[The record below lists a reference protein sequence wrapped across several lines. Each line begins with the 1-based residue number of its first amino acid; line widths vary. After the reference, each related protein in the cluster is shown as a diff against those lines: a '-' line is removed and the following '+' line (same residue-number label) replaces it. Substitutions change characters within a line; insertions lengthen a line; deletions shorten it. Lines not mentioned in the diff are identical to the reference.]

1 MPKFKPGHS
10 GNPKG
15 RPKGA
20 LGRYSVLREALCD
33 DLPDLFDVT
42 KAYAMSGDMRAMK
55 LLLERVAPVTRPDE
69 TAVCIPGLEKAVSF
83 SDQVSVITRAIANGM
98 IAPQVGNQLLV
109 TLTDAYRAAQ
119 SDGLASRIADV
130 ERRLEQWHQRNHS
143 VNSL

>member
-1 MPKFKPGHS
+1 MAKFKQGQS

-20 LGRYSVLREALCD
+20 LGRHTLMRQALED
-33 DLPDLFDVT
+33 DLPDLLDVT

-55 LLLERVAPVTRPDE
+55 LLLERVAPVTRVDE
-69 TAVCIPGLEKAVSF
+69 TTVYIPDLNQAESF
-83 SDQVSVITRAIANGM
+83 TDQVGVITRAIANGI

-119 SDGLASRIADV
+119 SDGLVSRIADI
-130 ERRLEQWHQRNHS
+130 ERRLEQRSPRGRS
-143 VNSL
+143 VNLL